1 MAITPTPAHYEGF
14 VYGAVDSHT
23 YGVVI
28 SDTNAYDS
36 AGRAVE
42 MITIPG
48 RNGAYAMD
56 HKRYENIEVTYHCSI
71 PATDPADFIS
81 AISDL
86 RNALG
91 ALAGYNRLTDDFNDN
106 EYRMAVLK
114 GGVGVTNINPQA
126 GTFDVVFDCKPQR
139 YLTSGETPIP
149 GTSSLTV
156 TNPTLYDAAP
166 LIKAVGYGDITING
180 EAVTIADDPIG
191 DVRIADIQAEN
202 LTIAADGA
210 STSGAV
216 TIYPNYTPLSPGD
229 TVTIGAS
236 TWADGQTAAV
246 FTLPFGSYSNIN
258 SITYTTDGGLNAR
271 ILTGQYA
278 SVSIPT
284 LTYAA
289 GAATNLET
297 ETIDFTV
304 NTTNGT
310 SVFRAVVGWQ
320 VLPHPGVFEVGFT
333 VTMTRTSYTGTPK
346 SLAGLLGNI
355 RTAPFIGYVS
365 APATTES
372 IYIDLDIGEA
382 YIILNGDAVSYNG
395 NVSIPAAL
403 PVLAPGSNIITAG
416 AHITS
421 YEITPR
427 WWQL

>member
-1 MAITPTPAHYEGF
+1 MAVTRTGSMYKGLVF
-14 VYGAVDSHT
+14 DGVDSRD
-23 YGVVI
+23 YGVYITGEAVYNAPARDVEFI
-28 SDTNAYDS
+28 S
-36 AGRAVE
+36 
-42 MITIPG
+42 IPG
-48 RNGAYAMD
+48 RNGAYALD
-56 HKRYENIEVTYHCSI
+56 HGRYENIEVRY
-71 PATDPADFIS
+71 PAGLFASTEADFTQG
-81 AISDL
+81 ISDF
-86 RNALG
+86 RNALCSRR
-91 ALAGYNRLTDDFNDN
+91 GYCRLEDEYNPN
-106 EYRMAVLK
+106 EYRMAVYRAGLE
-114 GGVGVTNINPQA
+114 VSPANLQA
-126 GTFDVVFDCKPQR
+126 GEFEIVFDCKPQR
-139 YLTSGETPIP
+139 YLASGEVPIP

-156 TNPTLYDAAP
+156 TNPTLYEAAP

-191 DVRIADIQAEN
+191 DVRIADIKAEN

-236 TWADGQTAAV
+236 TWADGQTAAI

-271 ILTGQYA
+271 IMTGQYA
-278 SVSIPT
+278 SVRIPT
-284 LTYAA
+284 LTYTA
-289 GAATNLET
+289 GQATNLQT

-304 NTTNGT
+304 NTTSGT

-320 VLPHPGVFEVGFT
+320 VLPHPGVFDVGFT

-346 SLAGLLGNI
+346 SLSGLLGNI

-382 YIILNGDAVSYNG
+382 YIILNGEAVSYNG

-403 PVLAPGSNIITAG
+403 PVLSPGGNTITAG